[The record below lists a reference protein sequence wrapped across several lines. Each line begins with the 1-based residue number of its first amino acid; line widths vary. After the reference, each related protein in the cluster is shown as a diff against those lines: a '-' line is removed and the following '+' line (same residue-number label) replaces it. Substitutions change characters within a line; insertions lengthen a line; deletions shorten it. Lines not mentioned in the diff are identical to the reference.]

1 MSAVPATLAI
11 LAGYLLGSLPF
22 AWWLGRLRHVDLRHA
37 GTGNPGAA
45 NLFRQ
50 VSPLLG
56 ALAAALDAAKGALA
70 ILVARWLGLSD
81 AASILGGAAAI
92 AGHWRPLLPRLPGG
106 VGLATAIGA
115 TLALSP
121 LAGTAGLAAGLAV
134 TALRRNVGHGAGG
147 GWTVFLGVS
156 LVTSEAPLVITGV
169 MGLGATVLARARLAR
184 GRGVEERW
192 VGDGDSGQRWQTRI
206 R

>member
-22 AWWLGRLRHVDLRHA
+22 AWWLARIRGVDLRSA

-56 ALAAALDAAKGALA
+56 TLAAALDAAKGALA
-70 ILVARWLGLSD
+70 VLTGQALGLSD
-81 AASILGGAAAI
+81 AASVLGGAAAI

-106 VGLATAIGA
+106 IGLATAIGA
-115 TLALSP
+115 TVALSP
-121 LAGTAGLAAGLAV
+121 LACGAGLAAGLAL
-134 TALRRNVGHGAGG
+134 TALRRNVGHGAGV
-147 GWTVFLGVS
+147 GWVVFPGAS

-169 MGLGATVLARARLAR
+169 MVLGLAVLLRARLAQ
-184 GRGVEERW
+184 GRQGRVE
-192 VGDGDSGQRWQTRI
+192 
-206 R
+206 